1 MSFIL
6 LINII
11 LSLIAVGLIWTIQLV
26 HYPSM
31 QFISKEKFIDFHNFH
46 SIRISLIAMPLMGL
60 ELITSFLL
68 LYNNNENSIQIF
80 FLVNLIIVLLI
91 WLSTFMIQVPFHN
104 ILSKGKNSNIIS
116 KLTLSNW
123 LRTFLWTVRSM
134 LMIMIFLFTSVLI

>member
-1 MSFIL
+1 MSFII
-6 LINII
+6 LINLI

-31 QFISKEKFIDFHNFH
+31 QFISKDKFIDFHNFH
-46 SIRISLIAMPLMGL
+46 SIRISLIAIPLMGL

-68 LYNNNENSIQIF
+68 LFNNLENSIQIY
-80 FLVNLIIVLLI
+80 FLGNFIIVLLI

-104 ILSKGKNSNIIS
+104 ILSKGKDSNIIS

-123 LRTFLWTVRSM
+123 LRTFLWTIRSI
-134 LMIMIFLFTSVLI
+134 LMVMIFLIT